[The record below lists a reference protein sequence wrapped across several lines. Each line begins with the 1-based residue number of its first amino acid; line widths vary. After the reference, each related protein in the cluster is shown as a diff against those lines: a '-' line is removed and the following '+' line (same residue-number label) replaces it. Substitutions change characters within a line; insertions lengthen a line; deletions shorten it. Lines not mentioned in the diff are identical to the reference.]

1 VHYGLD
7 YLKKINSG
15 KKVPLG
21 NKVIVIGGGSVAI
34 DAARTA
40 RRLGAEDVHL
50 VCLEC
55 LDLTSKDRML
65 ALDQEIKEAEEEG
78 ITIHPS
84 LGVTK
89 ITTKRGK
96 ATGIETVTCVSVREP
111 DGSFNPQ
118 YDTTCTA
125 LSLEAESI
133 IVAIGQAVDPSLTT
147 AFKKEGK
154 AFFMGGDM
162 VSGPSTVIKA
172 VASARETVRAIESVL
187 QKGVR
192 STPDGKLDDGFIETF
207 FQEIP
212 RVEVHEVP
220 ATERVK
226 GIEMEDVSGLS
237 ESEIEREAQRCF
249 NCGCL
254 AVGPS
259 DVGVALVAL
268 DARIVTTK
276 RTVAAQD
283 FFSASATSSTVLD
296 PDELIKEIQIPKP
309 PEGALQRYEKFTLRK
324 PIDFAI
330 VSVALVLTAS
340 DHLCKDVRIVLGGVA
355 PEPIRAKKAEDAI
368 RGRSIDGKVV
378 AEAAETAVEEATPL
392 AMNEYKVEITKALV
406 RRVLQV

>member
-1 VHYGLD
+1 
-7 YLKKINSG
+7 
-15 KKVPLG
+15 
-21 NKVIVIGGGSVAI
+21 
-34 DAARTA
+34 
-40 RRLGAEDVHL
+40 
-50 VCLEC
+50 
-55 LDLTSKDRML
+55 M
-65 ALDQEIKEAEEEG
+65 
-78 ITIHPS
+78 
-84 LGVTK
+84 
-89 ITTKRGK
+89 
-96 ATGIETVTCVSVREP
+96 
-111 DGSFNPQ
+111 
-118 YDTTCTA
+118 
-125 LSLEAESI
+125 
-133 IVAIGQAVDPSLTT
+133 
-147 AFKKEGK
+147 
-154 AFFMGGDM
+154 
-162 VSGPSTVIKA
+162 
-172 VASARETVRAIESVL
+172 ESVL

-192 STPDGKLDDGFIETF
+192 SATDAKLDDGFIETS

-220 ATERVK
+220 PTDRIK
-226 GIEMEDVSGLS
+226 GIDMEDISGLS

-283 FFSASATSSTVLD
+283 FFNASATSSTVLD

-330 VSVALVLTAS
+330 VSVASVLTAS

-355 PEPIRAKKAEDAI
+355 PEPIRAKKAEDVI
-368 RGRSIDGKVV
+368 RGRSIDGKIV

-406 RRVLQV
+406 RRALLA